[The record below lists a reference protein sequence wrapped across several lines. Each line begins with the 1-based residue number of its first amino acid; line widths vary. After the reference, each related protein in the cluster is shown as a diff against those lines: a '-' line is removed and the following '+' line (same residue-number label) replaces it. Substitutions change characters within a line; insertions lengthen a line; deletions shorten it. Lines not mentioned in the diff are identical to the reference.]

1 VAETRKTSGL
11 WSWLQFVLAAAFVG
25 WCSYKGG
32 SEVWRALETG
42 LLRHG
47 KGPDVALSDRPLV
60 FWALNGFYGVSV
72 LAGVGFAVFCLAL
85 AFQDVRKR
93 GVGR

>member
-1 VAETRKTSGL
+1 MTEIARKSGF
-11 WSWLQFVLAAAFVG
+11 WSGVQLMLIAVFAG

-32 SEVWRALETG
+32 SEIWRALETG

-60 FWALNGFYGVSV
+60 FWALNGFYGLSV
-72 LAGVGFAVFCLAL
+72 LAGGGFAVFCLAL
-85 AFQDVRKR
+85 AFQEMRKR
-93 GVGR
+93 GARR